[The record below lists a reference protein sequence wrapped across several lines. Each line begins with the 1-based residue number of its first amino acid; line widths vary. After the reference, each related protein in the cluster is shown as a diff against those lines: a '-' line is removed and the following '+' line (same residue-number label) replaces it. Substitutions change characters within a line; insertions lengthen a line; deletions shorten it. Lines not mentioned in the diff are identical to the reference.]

1 MGERARRGISEG
13 LAQPGQAFD
22 GIVVVGRAGLE
33 AEVEIEAVGD
43 GHGGGRGIEVDV
55 GLPGGDGAINDGI
68 GECSAEREAAGD
80 GADPEALEFP
90 GVGGDGDGQGAPG
103 NEAGGLGLIDFEDM
117 GDETAA
123 GLFEVAV
130 GKARGFLLKR
140 AESEAGCAGLCDD
153 KAAVFEQE
161 FAGLG
166 QLGFWRVGCKWM
178 EREG

>member
-68 GECSAEREAAGD
+68 GARPRGRRGGPR
-80 GADPEALEFP
+80 GA
-90 GVGGDGDGQGAPG
+90 
-103 NEAGGLGLIDFEDM
+103 
-117 GDETAA
+117 
-123 GLFEVAV
+123 
-130 GKARGFLLKR
+130 
-140 AESEAGCAGLCDD
+140 
-153 KAAVFEQE
+153 
-161 FAGLG
+161 
-166 QLGFWRVGCKWM
+166 
-178 EREG
+178 